1 MLMVNYTWLC
11 QMQQVRKLSNLVVRE
26 VDLTHFVFCFSTERK
41 KMSRN
46 RIERKKEGN
55 SQYFLPAITLLAIVL
70 NPLETIRED
79 IKLERR
85 LTRPVSYIFLESSVA
100 KLLHF
105 FN

>member
-55 SQYFLPAITLLAIVL
+55 SQYSARNHFACDCA
-70 NPLETIRED
+70 E
-79 IKLERR
+79 
-85 LTRPVSYIFLESSVA
+85 PVGD
-100 KLLHF
+100 
-105 FN
+105 N